1 MGLFCLIPRR
11 SRGIKQFN
19 PEGGGVKLYSHF
31 HKMVIADKSLVCM
44 IHKSYV
50 INTVRNKHVS
60 GSNKQSNIR
69 KISVK

>member
-1 MGLFCLIPRR
+1 
-11 SRGIKQFN
+11 
-19 PEGGGVKLYSHF
+19 
-31 HKMVIADKSLVCM
+31 MVIADKSLVCM